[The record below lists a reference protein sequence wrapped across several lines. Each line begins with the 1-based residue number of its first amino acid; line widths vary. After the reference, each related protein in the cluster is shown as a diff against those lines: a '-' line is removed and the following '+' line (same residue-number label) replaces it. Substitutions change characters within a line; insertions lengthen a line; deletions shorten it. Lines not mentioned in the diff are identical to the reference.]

1 MRFEIWKG
9 REKKSSAGGGIEPLV
24 DRVKKDMT
32 GDLPS
37 VSLELMTL

>member
-1 MRFEIWKG
+1 MRYEIWKG

-37 VSLELMTL
+37 VPLELMIL